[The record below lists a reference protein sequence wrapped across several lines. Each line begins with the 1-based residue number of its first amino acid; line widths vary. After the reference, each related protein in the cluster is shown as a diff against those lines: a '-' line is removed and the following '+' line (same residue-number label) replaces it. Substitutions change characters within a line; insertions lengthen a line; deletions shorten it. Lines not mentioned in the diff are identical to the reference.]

1 MTSTNPGA
9 ARPSLVERAQKLY
22 PSIAERVVQVEEQRH
37 VHEDSIAE
45 LIDAGLTRALQSS
58 NHGGEEANPA
68 EFYEAVS
75 EIARACTSTGWI
87 LMVLGVHSWEMSH
100 MSREL
105 NEDIFGADP
114 TALISSSYNM
124 QGNTAT
130 RVPGGYRLSGSWKS
144 SSGIHHSSWVALGAN
159 IPGEP
164 SAFNFVIPVKDV
176 TVIDDWHV
184 LGLVGTGS
192 RSVVVED
199 VFVPEHRAIDREVL
213 RSGYGPGL
221 KDNPA
226 PLYRVQQGLIYTSV
240 SSAPALG
247 AGWRFYE
254 EFKSAFGVSTTVS
267 RSLGGDRLMLTRLAE
282 ARGNLSVASTVPK
295 RRLQEGYEAAV
306 TGRQMSDIEIAQA
319 IYDISRNGKLMADNA
334 ASLFPTLRPNAV
346 YKTSTMSRLYR
357 DLLVARN
364 HGTANLD
371 ERGEALAMTDIG
383 LSGTQ
388 TLFLPPERRE
398 AARIRAERLGYL

>member
-1 MTSTNPGA
+1 MANPNPTSK
-9 ARPSLVERAQKLY
+9 PSLVERAQKLY
-22 PSIAERVVQVEEQRH
+22 PSIAERVAQVEEQRN

-45 LIDAGLTRALQSS
+45 MIDSGLTRALQSS
-58 NHGGEEANPA
+58 NYGGEEANPA

-75 EIARACTSTGWI
+75 EVARACTSTGWI
-87 LMVLGVHSWEMSH
+87 LMVLGVHAWEMSH
-100 MSREL
+100 MSHEL
-105 NEDIFGADP
+105 NDEIYGADP

-144 SSGIHHSSWVALGAN
+144 SSGIHHASWVALGAN
-159 IPGEP
+159 VPGEP
-164 SAFNFVIPVKDV
+164 SAFNFVVPVKDV
-176 TVIDDWHV
+176 TVVDDWYV

-192 RSVVVED
+192 RSVIVDD
-199 VFVPEHRAIDREVL
+199 VFVPEYRAIDREIL

-254 EFKSAFGVSTTVS
+254 EFKTAYTKSSTVS

-282 ARGNLSVASTVPK
+282 ARGNLSVAHTVPK
-295 RRLQEGYEAAV
+295 RRLQEGYEAAL

-319 IYDISRNGKLMADNA
+319 IYDISRNGKLMIDNA

-398 AARIRAERLGYL
+398 SARLRAEELGYL

>member
-1 MTSTNPGA
+1 
-9 ARPSLVERAQKLY
+9 
-22 PSIAERVVQVEEQRH
+22 
-37 VHEDSIAE
+37 
-45 LIDAGLTRALQSS
+45 
-58 NHGGEEANPA
+58 
-68 EFYEAVS
+68 
-75 EIARACTSTGWI
+75 
-87 LMVLGVHSWEMSH
+87 
-100 MSREL
+100 
-105 NEDIFGADP
+105 
-114 TALISSSYNM
+114 
-124 QGNTAT
+124 
-130 RVPGGYRLSGSWKS
+130 
-144 SSGIHHSSWVALGAN
+144 
-159 IPGEP
+159 
-164 SAFNFVIPVKDV
+164 
-176 TVIDDWHV
+176 V

-192 RSVVVED
+192 RSVVVDD

-254 EFKSAFGVSTTVS
+254 EFKAAFGVSTTVS

-295 RRLQEGYEAAV
+295 RRLQEGYEAAA

-346 YKTSTMSRLYR
+346 YKTSTVSRLYR